1 MRSVVLKVWSL
12 DNLLELKIWGPYS
25 KPTES
30 ETLGRDLESMFLEVF

>member
-12 DNLLELKIWGPYS
+12 ESLLEMQIWGPYS

-30 ETLGRDLESMFLEVF
+30 ETLE